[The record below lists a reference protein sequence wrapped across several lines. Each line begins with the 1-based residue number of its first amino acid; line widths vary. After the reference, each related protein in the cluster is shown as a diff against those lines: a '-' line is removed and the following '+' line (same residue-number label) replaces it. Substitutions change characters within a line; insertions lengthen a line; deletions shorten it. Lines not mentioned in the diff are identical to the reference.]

1 MRVEAKRWLISFMR
15 SRARVAQSMLKRFLL
30 LPLLALTLAPLGL
43 GGAALAQGYALVEVR
58 PGDALGS
65 IAQRYR
71 ISSDS
76 LRERNALASHL
87 IRPGDW
93 LQVPLEEARGGL
105 IEPAPPPPPGFR
117 RHTLAAGETLSS
129 VINRYGVSMNA
140 LVGANPDLSS
150 LDRLPVGVELLI
162 PPGEGLMVVLE
173 ERDAILELVRAYGAD
188 PAAVAR
194 VNDLRSPHDL
204 RSGMLIFLP
213 AVQPSA
219 ALERLAAVRELENTY
234 IWPLHGRLTSYFGRR
249 NLGMG
254 TSAFHRGLDIA
265 APTGTTIVAARSGT
279 VTFSGWS
286 TQGYGNLVKIRH
298 AGGHETWYAHA
309 SRLLVSVGQQVSQG
323 QPIALVGSTGISTG
337 PHLHLEIHISGR
349 AVDPLSQLR

>member
-1 MRVEAKRWLISFMR
+1 MR
-15 SRARVAQSMLKRFLL
+15 SAATVTQSMLKPLHRLAFFTLSLLISFLV
-30 LPLLALTLAPLGL
+30 ATVS
-43 GGAALAQGYALVEVR
+43 AQGYALVEVR
-58 PGDALGS
+58 AGDALGS

-71 ISSDS
+71 VSSDA
-76 LRERNALASHL
+76 LRETNALSSNL

-93 LQVPLEEARGGL
+93 LRVPLEEARGGMM
-105 IEPAPPPPPGFR
+105 EPAPLPPPGFR
-117 RHTLAAGETLSS
+117 RHTLASGETLSA
-129 VINRYGVSMNA
+129 VTMRYGISMNA

-162 PPGEGLMVVLE
+162 PPGEGLMVSLE
-173 ERDAILELVRAYGAD
+173 ERGSIVELIRAHGAD

-204 RSGMLIFLP
+204 RSGMLLFLP
-213 AVQPSA
+213 AVPPTA
-219 ALERLAAVRELENTY
+219 PLERLAAVRELENTY

-265 APTGTTIVAARSGT
+265 APTGTTILAARSGT

-337 PHLHLEIHISGR
+337 PHLHLEVHVNGR